1 MWPLFVGILIF
12 CVAIYLM
19 SPSDE
24 TTKKRGFRS
33 TVIWLTTY
41 SIRRQRN
48 KRMKLIDESRRGD
61 YFESEDKR

>member
-1 MWPLFVGILIF
+1 
-12 CVAIYLM
+12 M